1 MKTATITFHAS
12 HNYGSMLQ
20 AYALQQTILR
30 LGYENEIIN
39 LRTLRQKQL
48 YPAYPMVNPF
58 SSLENLVKYILE
70 WTIYWRE
77 RKLCIQKY
85 QIFEQFL
92 QDKLI
97 LTPEYVSIDQFVT
110 DRKQYDCYI
119 AGGDQIWNTSAF
131 DFDWSFYLPF
141 VKKGK
146 RISYAVS
153 MGRKPDFANN
163 QVSLI
168 REYLGA
174 FETISV
180 REEGT
185 KEMVES
191 LVSRPVSLMLDPVF
205 LLTQQEW
212 ESQIATDAIIKG
224 KYILMYSPK
233 YDKEVCDIANKLSKR
248 LNLPV
253 VNTIFIWKML
263 KYRFIHKLDV
273 GPLEF
278 VNLIAN
284 STLVVSGSYHAL
296 VFSAIFHKPFFAVN
310 GNRDNRMITFLKTMN
325 LQNRTICIED
335 SHMKVAEAFQC
346 DFTDAD
352 KYLQHHRTLSIDYLQ
367 KVIGYG
373 EK

>member
-1 MKTATITFHAS
+1 
-12 HNYGSMLQ
+12 
-20 AYALQQTILR
+20 
-30 LGYENEIIN
+30 
-39 LRTLRQKQL
+39 
-48 YPAYPMVNPF
+48 
-58 SSLENLVKYILE
+58 
-70 WTIYWRE
+70 
-77 RKLCIQKY
+77 
-85 QIFEQFL
+85 
-92 QDKLI
+92 
-97 LTPEYVSIDQFVT
+97 
-110 DRKQYDCYI
+110 
-119 AGGDQIWNTSAF
+119 
-131 DFDWSFYLPF
+131 
-141 VKKGK
+141 
-146 RISYAVS
+146 
-153 MGRKPDFANN
+153 
-163 QVSLI
+163 
-168 REYLGA
+168 
-174 FETISV
+174 
-180 REEGT
+180 
-185 KEMVES
+185 
-191 LVSRPVSLMLDPVF
+191 
-205 LLTQQEW
+205 
-212 ESQIATDAIIKG
+212 
-224 KYILMYSPK
+224 MYSPK